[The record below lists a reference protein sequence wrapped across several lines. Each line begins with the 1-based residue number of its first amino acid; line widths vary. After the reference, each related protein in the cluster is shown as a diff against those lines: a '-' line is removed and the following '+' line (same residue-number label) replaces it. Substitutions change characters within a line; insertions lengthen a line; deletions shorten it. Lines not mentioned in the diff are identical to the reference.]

1 MSIANRLFE
10 KYDLYKEQSLSK
22 RRYSPNKI
30 YELLDAFR
38 SDERFEI
45 TEAGKSVE
53 RRPINLLKIGQG
65 KIKVLMWSQMHGDE
79 ATATMALMD
88 MLNFFA
94 AKDDF
99 DNFRKEI
106 FSAITLYII
115 PVLNP
120 DGTERFQR
128 RNALNADLN
137 RDADKLEFPESQVLK
152 KVRDETNAD
161 FGFNL
166 HDQNIRYTVGD
177 SRQPATISWLAPAYN
192 FEKSINEGRLRAM
205 QLIALLDK
213 QLKPFL
219 PNQSSKYNDD
229 FESRAFGDNIQK
241 WGTSTIL
248 VESGGYQNDR
258 EKMFIRKLNF
268 VILLSALESIATKS
282 YEEETKENYFA
293 IPENGKKLYDL
304 IIRDAAVSLGGKS
317 SYLMDIGF
325 NRYEVTLPNKE
336 FYYDSKIEDLGNMS
350 TFFGY
355 QEFDAK
361 GFSVVLGKTYP
372 TSFSTVEA
380 LRKEDL
386 KSLLKQGFTNF
397 LVDELPKEKHTDLP
411 VFIVKEAEAEKL
423 NIEKNPPLLLIKSDE
438 VKYVVINGFL
448 CDLEGELSVIENS
461 LRK

>member
-1 MSIANRLFE
+1 MSTANRLFD
-10 KYDLYKEQSLSK
+10 KYEEYKEQSLQK

-30 YELLDAFR
+30 YELLDIFR
-38 SDERFEI
+38 SDNTFEI

-53 RRPINLLKIGQG
+53 GRPINLVKIGKG
-65 KIKVLMWSQMHGDE
+65 KTKVLMWSQMHGDE
-79 ATATMALMD
+79 ATATMALID

-99 DNFRKEI
+99 DDFRKEI
-106 FSAITLYII
+106 YSAITLYII

-128 RNALNADLN
+128 RNALHADLN
-137 RDADKLEFPESQVLK
+137 RDADKLEFPESQILK
-152 KVRDETNAD
+152 RVRDETNAD

-177 SRQPATISWLAPAYN
+177 SRHPATISWLAPAYN
-192 FEKSINEGRLRAM
+192 DEKSINEGRLRAM

-213 QLKPFL
+213 QLKDFL
-219 PNQSSKYNDD
+219 PNQSAKYNDD
-229 FESRAFGDNIQK
+229 FEPRAFGDNIQK

-248 VESGGYQNDR
+248 VESGGYQNDK

-304 IIRDAAVSLGGKS
+304 IIRDAAVMVDGKS
-317 SYLMDIGF
+317 YHMDIGF
-325 NRYEVTLPNKE
+325 NRYEVTLSNKE

-355 QEFDAK
+355 QEFAAK
-361 GFSVVLGKTYP
+361 GYAVVLGKTYP
-372 TSFSTVEA
+372 MAFATTGE

-386 KSLLKQGFTNF
+386 KSFLKQGFTNF
-397 LVDELPKEKHTDLP
+397 IVDELPKEQHTDLP
-411 VFIVKEAEAEKL
+411 VFISDKVVDNEL
-423 NIEKNPPLLLIKSDE
+423 NMEKNPALLLLKDDV

-448 CDLEGELSVIENS
+448 YDLEGELSVIENS

>member
-1 MSIANRLFE
+1 MSIKNSLFE
-10 KYDLYKEQSLSK
+10 KYNLYKEQSLTK

-38 SDERFEI
+38 SDDRFEI

-53 RRPINLLKIGQG
+53 GRPINLVKIGRG
-65 KIKVLMWSQMHGDE
+65 EVKVLMWSQMHGDE

-99 DNFRKEI
+99 DGFRKEI
-106 FSAITLYII
+106 FNAITLYII

-137 RDADKLEFPESQVLK
+137 RDADKLEFPESQILK
-152 KVRDETNAD
+152 RVRGEINAD

-166 HDQNIRYTVGD
+166 HDQNIRYTVGNFKD
-177 SRQPATISWLAPAYN
+177 PATISWLAPAYN
-192 FEKSINEGRLRAM
+192 YEKSINEGRLRAM
-205 QLIALLDK
+205 QLIALLDR
-213 QLKPFL
+213 QLKAFL
-219 PNQSSKYNDD
+219 PNQSAKYNDD
-229 FESRAFGDNIQK
+229 FEPRAFGDNIQK

-248 VESGGYQNDR
+248 VESGGYQNDK

-282 YEEETKENYFA
+282 YEQESKENYFL

-304 IIRDAAVSLGGKS
+304 IIRDAAVTVGDE

-325 NRYEVTLPNKE
+325 NRYEVTLPNRD

-372 TSFSTVEA
+372 TSFLTIEA

-397 LVDELPKEKHTDLP
+397 ITDELPKEKHTDLP
-411 VFIVKEAEAEKL
+411 IFIMKEAEAVEL
-423 NIEKNPPLLLIKSDE
+423 NIEKNPALLLTKNDE

-448 CDLEGELSVIENS
+448 CDLEGELNVIENS
-461 LRK
+461 LVK